1 MYSGLLAPKGVSNQE
16 RRIAR
21 GDKQFNDRVRDSL
34 IIGCDA
40 KREPE
45 ETSTTIVFNIGSTDC
60 HLQSQYCRRLCL
72 QQTMILSW

>member
-45 ETSTTIVFNIGSTDC
+45 ETSTTICFQTLGALIVTYRANIVGGC
-60 HLQSQYCRRLCL
+60 VYNKL
-72 QQTMILSW
+72 